1 MSYNRLE
8 RGLASLLDAAPGV
21 RRLAK
26 SGYQRINYLLRGGR
40 GDCLRLH
47 PDVSIERIGAGTG
60 AELDPAQQYFF
71 GYFGVSP
78 WSADGKRY
86 LFHRWLQGRPTI
98 DLCVQHRGD
107 STPRVLGTSR
117 TWNFQQ
123 GSMTQWLP
131 QAGGA
136 AAIVFNDCRERRLCC
151 RIVTADGHERSFDW
165 PIQAVHP
172 HGTHALS
179 LNYLRL
185 SRVQPEYG
193 YDVVADNFS
202 AELPVDQDGLW
213 RVDLQSGAS
222 GLLVSLQDL
231 EEHAP
236 RADMGEAEHQVN
248 HAVYSPGGKRIVFMH
263 RWLGR
268 LGKFSRLFCAAADG
282 SDLRLLLDH
291 RMVSHYAWRDDN
303 SLLVWARAPEHGDRY
318 YVIDVTTGRRDV
330 CGAGTLDRF
339 GDGHPS
345 FSPDGR
351 WIVTDSYPDRA
362 RMRHLLLCRLE
373 GGEVIEAGAFHSPW
387 RYDGA
392 VRCDLHPRWSPD
404 GRSISIDSA
413 HEGVRRTYAVDV
425 SQLVRSKRD

>member
-1 MSYNRLE
+1 
-8 RGLASLLDAAPGV
+8 
-21 RRLAK
+21 
-26 SGYQRINYLLRGGR
+26 
-40 GDCLRLH
+40 
-47 PDVSIERIGAGTG
+47 
-60 AELDPAQQYFF
+60 
-71 GYFGVSP
+71 
-78 WSADGKRY
+78 
-86 LFHRWLQGRPTI
+86 
-98 DLCVQHRGD
+98 
-107 STPRVLGTSR
+107 
-117 TWNFQQ
+117 
-123 GSMTQWLP
+123 
-131 QAGGA
+131 
-136 AAIVFNDCRERRLCC
+136 
-151 RIVTADGHERSFDW
+151 VTADGHERSFDW

-185 SRVQPEYG
+185 GRVQPEYG

-248 HAVYSPGGKRIVFMH
+248 HAVYSPSGKRIVFMH

-268 LGKFSRLFCAAADG
+268 LGKFSRLFCAASDG

-303 SLLVWARAPEHGDRY
+303 RLLVWARAPEHGDRY

-330 CGAGTLDRF
+330 CCAGALDRF

-345 FSPDGR
+345 FSPDGH

-362 RMRHLLLCRLE
+362 RMRRLLLCRHAT
-373 GGEVIEAGAFHSPW
+373 GEVIEAGAFHSPW
-387 RYDGA
+387 AFDGA
-392 VRCDLHPRWSPD
+392 ARCDLHPRWSPD
-404 GRSISIDSA
+404 GRSVSIDSA

-425 SQLVRSKRD
+425 SRLVRSKRA

>member
-40 GDCLRLH
+40 GDCLGLH
-47 PDVSIERIGAGTG
+47 PDVSIERIGAGTA
-60 AELDPAQQYFF
+60 AELDLAQQYFF

-78 WSADGKRY
+78 WSPDGKRY
-86 LFHRWLQGRPTI
+86 LFHRWLQGRPTVDI
-98 DLCVQHRGD
+98 CVQHRGE
-107 STPRVLGTSR
+107 SVPRVLGTSR

-123 GSMTQWLP
+123 GSMMQWLS

-151 RIVTADGHERSFDW
+151 RILTADGHERSFDW

-193 YDVVADNFS
+193 YDVAADNFS
-202 AELPVDQDGLW
+202 AHLPVDQDGLW

-222 GLLVSLQDL
+222 GLLASLQDL

-248 HAVYSPGGKRIVFMH
+248 HAVYSPNGKRIVFMH

-303 SLLVWARAPEHGDRY
+303 RLLVWARAPEHGDRY

-330 CGAGTLDRF
+330 CCAGALDRF

-362 RMRHLLLCRLE
+362 RMRHLLLCRQAT
-373 GGEVIEAGAFHSPW
+373 GEVIEAGAFHSPW
-387 RYDGA
+387 RYDEA
-392 VRCDLHPRWSPD
+392 ARCDLHPRWSPD
-404 GRSISIDSA
+404 GRSVSIDST

-425 SQLVRSKRD
+425 SQLVRSKHA